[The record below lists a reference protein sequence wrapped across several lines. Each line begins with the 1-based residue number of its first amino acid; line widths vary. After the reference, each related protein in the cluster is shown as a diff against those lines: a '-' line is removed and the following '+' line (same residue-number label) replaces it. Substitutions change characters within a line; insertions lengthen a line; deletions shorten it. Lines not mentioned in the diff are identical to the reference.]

1 MVNLNEF
8 TRFGIEWKRGDYKK
22 LNKHSVEY
30 RLLWQEQLN
39 RCYNGHSIGGE
50 YISGFLYWYVNFG
63 SIELLRDDGKGKHKG
78 TPLLRDIEVIIDK
91 EVRQCQTD
99 GINLMLMTGRRGG
112 KSYWGSGMASHNAI
126 FHADKSL
133 ICAFDTDKR
142 DNMMKMC
149 QTHLNGMLETE
160 FFIPILKGTY
170 QSDLILGYAKRD
182 PETKKYIDTFTGGVI
197 HSRIFKNNKTAANG
211 LSARVAIFEEV
222 GMFNNLIESYNATKY
237 CWMDGGTQFG
247 FALLVGTGGDMEK
260 GSIDAAKM
268 FEDPEAYDLKVFEDP
283 ENPQKKTGLFIP
295 AQFTLNDF
303 KDDHG
308 NTDLLKSTEYL
319 TGVREKLKKARNIN
333 TLYEEIQYRPMRWQE
348 VFLKSSGNIFNAAL
362 IQDQINKISMDRTL
376 QNIGTRG
383 MLEWAGGYTRFVP
396 DDNLREVEFPVNK
409 HKENKGCVTIYE
421 HPFEE
426 VKGDHRTIPFG
437 LYLAGCLLPGEQ
449 VMTEKGLMNIEDV
462 ELDNKLINKEGEYV
476 DIINLQRYEKVDEDI
491 YELSVSNTYRTTS
504 FTKEHPIF
512 VSDQFNYPD
521 KRINEFAFE
530 FSFKKV
536 ENIKEGQWIK
546 VPNIYKK
553 EVVSII
559 PEKEDI
565 YWLLGIWIGNGWRD
579 RGNKIS
585 VCFHNDHQESIDKYI
600 RIVKEVFNRDCYKR
614 IKGAT
619 EITFSHYDFSCFID
633 REFGKYSYGKI
644 IPEWIKFLEHELK
657 KYFVLG
663 YLETDGCIHLSKSKR
678 VTMEFVS
685 VNLELL
691 ESIQD
696 ILFSFNIVGG
706 ISKLRDAKIGI
717 IKNRNVSQRE
727 IYHLRY
733 NQRDTILFKEL
744 FKEGESFKLDK
755 ISGYKEIRTSP
766 KKGCFIS
773 NCGNYIYFKISKI
786 NKKKYTGTVYN
797 FECDTNSFMCHH
809 ITTHNCD
816 PYQQDQASS
825 SVSVGS
831 TFIYKRIIGLDKTY
845 DVIVAEYTG
854 RPLKSDDYF
863 DMTRKLLVY
872 YNAKCLY
879 ENNIP
884 TMKAYFEQKQCLH
897 LLAKQP
903 NILKDILE
911 VSGVERGYGVH
922 MTQKV
927 KMYLVDTISNWIN
940 TERGD
945 GIYNIHHV
953 YSMELLKELLNYNFE
968 DNFDRVI
975 AFGMCL
981 LKDQEEYKNK
991 VQDNDS
997 RELHE
1002 KFFSPMFSRAGFDD
1016 KKYKPKHGY

>member
-91 EVRQCQTD
+91 EVRQCQTE

-126 FHADKSL
+126 FHSDKSL

-237 CWMDGGTQFG
+237 CWMDGGKQFG

-396 DDNLREVEFPVNK
+396 DDNLREVEFPINK

-426 VKGDHRTIPFG
+426 VKGDYRTIPFG
-437 LYLAGCLLPGEQ
+437 LYLAG
-449 VMTEKGLMNIEDV
+449 T
-462 ELDNKLINKEGEYV
+462 
-476 DIINLQRYEKVDEDI
+476 
-491 YELSVSNTYRTTS
+491 
-504 FTKEHPIF
+504 
-512 VSDQFNYPD
+512 
-521 KRINEFAFE
+521 
-530 FSFKKV
+530 
-536 ENIKEGQWIK
+536 
-546 VPNIYKK
+546 
-553 EVVSII
+553 
-559 PEKEDI
+559 
-565 YWLLGIWIGNGWRD
+565 
-579 RGNKIS
+579 
-585 VCFHNDHQESIDKYI
+585 
-600 RIVKEVFNRDCYKR
+600 
-614 IKGAT
+614 
-619 EITFSHYDFSCFID
+619 
-633 REFGKYSYGKI
+633 
-644 IPEWIKFLEHELK
+644 
-657 KYFVLG
+657 
-663 YLETDGCIHLSKSKR
+663 
-678 VTMEFVS
+678 
-685 VNLELL
+685 
-691 ESIQD
+691 
-696 ILFSFNIVGG
+696 
-706 ISKLRDAKIGI
+706 
-717 IKNRNVSQRE
+717 
-727 IYHLRY
+727 
-733 NQRDTILFKEL
+733 
-744 FKEGESFKLDK
+744 
-755 ISGYKEIRTSP
+755 
-766 KKGCFIS
+766 
-773 NCGNYIYFKISKI
+773 
-786 NKKKYTGTVYN
+786 
-797 FECDTNSFMCHH
+797 
-809 ITTHNCD
+809 D

-854 RPLKSDDYF
+854 RPLRSDDYF
-863 DMTRKLLVY
+863 DTVRKLLIY

-1002 KFFSPMFSRAGFDD
+1002 KFFSPMFSRAGFDSN
-1016 KKYKPKHGY
+1016 KYKPKHGY